1 MRAKQKMMAAAVSA
15 AVAFVLTADVRRGG
29 GRAFGGDAS
38 AASAAK
44 AQPTPFEFIE
54 AEALKA
60 RIAAGETITIIDVR
74 PSRYQDED
82 RIKGALRIRLRR
94 LKDRMAFY
102 PLRDLP
108 REREVVTYC
117 ACPADEAG
125 LRAAEIFRQAGFKR
139 VRILKGGW
147 DAWRMARGP
156 VQQGPGI

>member
-1 MRAKQKMMAAAVSA
+1 MPGKKLMAAACTA
-15 AVAFVLTADVRRGG
+15 AM
-29 GRAFGGDAS
+29 AFGMT
-38 AASAAK
+38 AAAAQTAGQAAAPR
-44 AQPTPFEFIE
+44 AQPSPFEFIE

-60 RIAAGETITIIDVR
+60 KIAAGEAVTIVDVR
-74 PSRYQDED
+74 STRFPDEE

-94 LKDRMAFY
+94 LKDRMAFH

-147 DAWRMARGP
+147 DAWRSARGP
-156 VQQGPGI
+156 VEQGPGT